1 MRGGCERCKAQAGRD
16 KSLSQA
22 VKKKSSQLDNLK
34 FMEGEQKQTQSAHA
48 ALRKYTNDFL
58 ERYLC
63 TAEKK
68 LKLATHTLRCDV

>member
-34 FMEGEQKQTQSAHA
+34 FMEGEQKQTQSAHV